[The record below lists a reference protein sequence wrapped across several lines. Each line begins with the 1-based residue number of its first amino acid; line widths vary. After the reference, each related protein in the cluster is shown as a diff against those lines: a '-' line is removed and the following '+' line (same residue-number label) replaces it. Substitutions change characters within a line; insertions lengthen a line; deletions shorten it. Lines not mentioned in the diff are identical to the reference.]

1 MARKT
6 KEQIEQEQQTKLA
19 EFKNIYLDYFHESFR
34 EEEEETTQE
43 IALRTDFAER
53 MWTKILKEYT
63 LSELELFVKYL
74 TNPIVKKMMEA
85 KIQERYGDLVADV
98 NLELLVEEAENTD
111 LDEVGSWD
119 FNEDKIIPPVRH

>member
-6 KEQIEQEQQTKLA
+6 KEQIELEQQIKLS

-53 MWTKILKEYT
+53 MWTKNLTEYSF
-63 LSELELFVKYL
+63 SELELFIKYL
-74 TNPIVKKMMEA
+74 TNSIVKKMMEA